1 MSLPKGMKWV
11 ENAEVS
17 SGINHAEVWSVND
30 YQLYE
35 FHGERMLYF
44 FDGRLI
50 CCVRNRAQAELIIR
64 VLEAP
69 ETLEVKD
76 ELT

>member
-11 ENAEVS
+11 DTAQKLDGDS
-17 SGINHAEVWSVND
+17 HAEVWSMND
-30 YQLYE
+30 FQLYE
-35 FHGERMLYF
+35 FRGERKLYF

-50 CCVRNRAQAELIIR
+50 CCVMNRAQAELIIR
-64 VLEAP
+64 ALEAP
-69 ETLEVKD
+69 ETLAVKD